1 MMHVI
6 RLRAPWDVELLE
18 VASGSVRCT
27 RQFNRPTGI
36 EATDRVWLV
45 IEGLTCSA
53 AVSLNET
60 PLGTASCSPAS
71 DPPARFDI
79 TPHLQPR
86 NRIAIDLA
94 DPTGD
99 NPLVCLGEVRLEIG

>member
-6 RLRAPWDVELLE
+6 RLRAPWDAEWLQE
-18 VASGSVRCT
+18 ASGAVRCT
-27 RQFNRPTGI
+27 RHFNRPTGI
-36 EATDRVWLV
+36 EGGDRVWLV
-45 IEGLTCSA
+45 IEGLNCSA
-53 AVSLNET
+53 AVSLNDI
-60 PLGTASCSPAS
+60 PVGRASRLPIGE
-71 DPPARFDI
+71 PPARFDI

-99 NPLVCLGEVRLEIG
+99 DPLASLGEVRLEIG

>member
-1 MMHVI
+1 
-6 RLRAPWDVELLE
+6 VESLE
-18 VASGSVRCT
+18 EASGAVRCT
-27 RQFNRPTGI
+27 RHFNRPTGI
-36 EATDRVWLV
+36 DGGDRVWLV
-45 IEGLTCSA
+45 IEGLACSA
-53 AVSLNET
+53 AVALNDNSVGE
-60 PLGTASCSPAS
+60 ASRSAAC

-94 DPTGD
+94 DPTDD